1 IPRGAVA
8 EYVSRPRCLKIVAAK
23 GVGAAAET
31 KILIAPDEV
40 RTLRARKRPIVLSG
54 DDEKPAELAISNLA
68 LFKKLRVRVI
78 VPMSVRG
85 ELIGVVFLSDKFTGR
100 PYDSDDI
107 EIVQA
112 IAHHIAMAFFNHSLL
127 VSLKRKAEDNRR
139 LYREMRQIYQDTVR
153 AFGRAIDLKDTYTS
167 GHSDRVARYARAIAR
182 EMGITGKELEN
193 ISVAGYLHDIGKI

>member
-1 IPRGAVA
+1 GSSGNFEDVIRASLHTLLGTLAIPRGAVA
-8 EYVSRPRCLKIVAAK
+8 QYVSRPRCLKIVAAK
-23 GVGAAAET
+23 GIGTSSET

-40 RTLRARKRPIVLSG
+40 RGLRARKRPILLSA
-54 DDEKPAELAISNLA
+54 DEERPVELAAANTA

-107 EIVQA
+107 EIIHA

-127 VSLKRKAEDNRR
+127 ISLKRKAEDN
-139 LYREMRQIYQDTVR
+139 
-153 AFGRAIDLKDTYTS
+153 
-167 GHSDRVARYARAIAR
+167 
-182 EMGITGKELEN
+182 
-193 ISVAGYLHDIGKI
+193 